1 MTSSL
6 QKLQNASKDTRDALT
21 AEVAERHD
29 SLLKLKQDVK
39 ELEDKHREAL
49 ATANHRGEVIKQL
62 RDEIQTAEN
71 RVSILV
77 AMLFLFLRLPNYIYG
92 YVHHLFDDVA
102 CNADYILVICILHI
116 PGSHLHWK
124 NWKTGKWE
132 QFFPSQGL

>member
-1 MTSSL
+1 MQKLTSSL

-71 RVSILV
+71 RVNILA
-77 AMLFLFLRLPNYIYG
+77 AMLILFLRLSNYIFG
-92 YVHHLFDDVA
+92 CVHHLCDDA
-102 CNADYILVICILHI
+102 SRNADF
-116 PGSHLHWK
+116 K
-124 NWKTGKWE
+124 NS
-132 QFFPSQGL
+132 FSSQGI

>member
-1 MTSSL
+1 MFQVQKLTSSL

-71 RVSILV
+71 RVNILA
-77 AMLFLFLRLPNYIYG
+77 AMLISFLRLPNFIFG
-92 YVHHLFDDVA
+92 CVHHLCDDASRNV
-102 CNADYILVICILHI
+102 DY
-116 PGSHLHWK
+116 K
-124 NWKTGKWE
+124 NS
-132 QFFPSQGL
+132 FSSQGI

>member
-71 RVSILV
+71 RVNILA
-77 AMLFLFLRLPNYIYG
+77 AMLILFLRLPNYMLSCE
-92 YVHHLFDDVA
+92 HHLYEDA
-102 CNADYILVICILHI
+102 ALNTNYIIVLRIC
-116 PGSHLHWK
+116 
-124 NWKTGKWE
+124 T
-132 QFFPSQGL
+132 